1 MKAALALIAISTLNA
16 LTASPAPGGEF
27 RPAKN
32 AIAEATHTRLVE
44 LPMKAG
50 FRRHR
55 GRADSTRRDFQDV
68 PAQAGHPLVRNL
80 KFTHLTTNDVILGS
94 GAGGNTLARYR

>member
-50 FRRHR
+50 PRS
-55 GRADSTRRDFQDV
+55 GRPSSGEEPQI
-68 PAQAGHPLVRNL
+68 HPPHYQRC
-80 KFTHLTTNDVILGS
+80 DPW
-94 GAGGNTLARYR
+94 